1 MEACLSL
8 DGFGRLV
15 KVAGA
20 LASKQIFLDIV
31 CNQKM
36 HKTNA
41 RTLRVAQLRRF
52 KVAKSLGYEG

>member
-1 MEACLSL
+1 MLSL

-15 KVAGA
+15 KVAGV
-20 LASKQIFLDIV
+20 LATKQTFLDIV

-41 RTLRVAQLRRF
+41 RTLRVSKLRRF
-52 KVAKSLGYEG
+52 KVAKPLGYEG